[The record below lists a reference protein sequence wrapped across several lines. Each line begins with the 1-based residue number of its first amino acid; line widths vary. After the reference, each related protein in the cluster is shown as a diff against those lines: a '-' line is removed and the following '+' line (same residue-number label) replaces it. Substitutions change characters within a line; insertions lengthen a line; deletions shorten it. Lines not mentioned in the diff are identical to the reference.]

1 MMKRIFGAVLAVAMG
16 MFPLFAQ
23 GITTAN
29 DFFKAVS
36 ERYEQ
41 INDYEADI
49 EVKIGKTGMEGKVS
63 YKKPGMLRM
72 DFTDPQDQV
81 VVFNGSDLT
90 IYLPGSSAILEQ
102 NVSGIEENAATAQG
116 LSLLRRYYSI
126 AYASGQSPVP
136 LEENSDE
143 MVVVLQL
150 SRRSPTE
157 TFRMILISVDP
168 SSKMIRRVKA
178 TTAQDEVYVFDFY
191 NYRLNTNISD
201 QRFIYDPPSSAN
213 NYNNFLIS
221 E

>member
-157 TFRMILISVDP
+157 TFRMILISVDQ

>member
-1 MMKRIFGAVLAVAMG
+1 MKRLFGAVLAVAMG

-126 AYASGQSPVP
+126 AYASGQAAVP

-191 NYRLNTNISD
+191 NYKLNTNISD